1 MIEKLSI
8 ILRGGVEAYSYKSPL
23 FKENKDSQLL
33 SGLFYAIQSV
43 SEEIND
49 PVSFIRLQ
57 NSVIYVK
64 TYSDFSLLLIFSD
77 IINTDEIE
85 DLFQDLAKL
94 TLKFFDKIQKFE
106 FPGLFKEK
114 IEILIS
120 TSNFSNNYHSS
131 ISLDF
136 DTSIKRIA
144 IVGLGNAGKTSI
156 KHLFFDN
163 WNVNSI
169 KGIRPTLGL
178 ETSKNDISFLNE
190 SIIALDFGGQQ
201 SYRKNYLENS
211 QLWSNL
217 SSLIYVVDIQE
228 EDQFL
233 ESKAFLD
240 KIYNLITEKNKSKM
254 NLSIFIHKYDPDKIQ
269 VNRANLDKFF
279 YIYKDYY
286 DKAFFYFSSIYNES
300 CVNAFMKTLFLSLPS
315 IMVKQ
320 ILERNLIDKIEF
332 EVINEDNVENLKKLD
347 QVALHDLGFA
357 MGKRISD
364 IFQIQWL
371 NSYFGRINPT
381 PRGILAKQIN
391 FKVEKQKIRIEIENW
406 TLKNIFPDITDP
418 ILTGSIKGI
427 LSSLILN
434 DQVSVIQEKHKTI
447 WIIDVN

>member
-23 FKENKDSQLL
+23 FKDNKDSQLL

-43 SEEIND
+43 SEEIHD

-64 TYSDFSLLLIFSD
+64 TYSDFSLLLFFSD
-77 IINTDEIE
+77 LINTEEIE
-85 DLFQDLAKL
+85 IIFQDLAKL

-106 FPGLFKEK
+106 FPEVFKEK
-114 IEILIS
+114 IDILIS
-120 TSNFSNNYHSS
+120 TSNFSKKYHSPIS
-131 ISLDF
+131 IDF
-136 DTSIKRIA
+136 DTSMKRIA
-144 IVGLGNAGKTSI
+144 IAGLGNAGKTSI

-178 ETSKNDISFLNE
+178 ETSKNDIVFLNE
-190 SIIALDFGGQQ
+190 SIMALDFGGQQ

-228 EDQFL
+228 ENQFL
-233 ESKAFLD
+233 ESKTFLD
-240 KIYNLITEKNKSKM
+240 KIYNLMIEKNKSKT

-269 VNRANLDKFF
+269 MNTQNLEKFF
-279 YIYKDYY
+279 HIYKDYNN
-286 DKAFFYFSSIYNES
+286 KAFFYFSSIYNES
-300 CVNAFMKTLFLSLPS
+300 SVNAFMKTLFLSLPS

-332 EVINEDNVENLKKLD
+332 EVINEDNIENLEKLD
-347 QVALHDLGFA
+347 QVALQDLGFSI
-357 MGKRISD
+357 GKKISD

-371 NSYFGRINPT
+371 NSFFGKINPT

-391 FKVEKQKIRIEIENW
+391 FKIENQKIKIEIENW
-406 TLKNIFPDITDP
+406 TLKNISPDITDP

-427 LSSLILN
+427 LSSLFLN
-434 DQVSVIQEKHKTI
+434 NQISLNQEKHRTI
-447 WIIDVN
+447 WTIDVN